1 LPEARGS
8 GAEGSGAGSGGRRR
22 RPASSRTEKSAGAAP
37 TKAAGTAKA
46 AGKAK
51 SSGKASGGASGSG
64 KASAAGQSSGAAKA
78 VAKAS
83 AAAKAGGS
91 SSSGARSGGASAVR
105 VVFLGGLGEIGR
117 NCACIEVD
125 GRILVL
131 DVGIMFPDPDMPGVD
146 LVLPDFTYLREN
158 AARVDGVILTHG
170 HEDHT
175 GGLAYLLRDFPVDVY
190 GSELTLS
197 LARSRVDEAGMASR
211 AKFIPVRD
219 HERRRIGPCDVE
231 FIPVTHSVPHAFAT
245 AFHTP
250 QGIILHSGDFKIDL
264 HPVDGRRTDLA
275 RMGSLASDPG
285 IRLLLVDST
294 NAEEPGF
301 TASESTVGATL
312 EKVFLARPDHRFVV
326 TCFASHI
333 HRVQQVAD
341 AAVAQGRVVAT
352 LGRSMQKNVAL
363 ARKLDLLHIPDSA
376 IVDIED
382 VDDYPPGRVC
392 VISTGSQGEP
402 MSALSRLATGENRFF
417 KLQRDDVVVISA
429 HPIPG
434 NEWSVGRVIDSL
446 HRLGVEVIHSGVE
459 NVHVSGHAKQGELAM
474 LMSVTRPEFLIP
486 VHGEYRHMANQ
497 VRLAASMDIDGDRVL
512 LCEDGDA
519 VRLDDTGMHRD
530 GSVPGGY
537 LFVDGSSVGDIGHG
551 VLRDRMVLAEEGVV
565 MAVATV
571 DLKQGEVVGA
581 PQIVTRGWAYDQDT
595 DALLEQ
601 ARTEVTRALEQALSS
616 GSSDHETLNRVARKA
631 LGKLVGERTRQRPM
645 IVPVIVTV

>member
-1 LPEARGS
+1 MNGKNEGRNAKQADSGRTPPGAQKSAQKSRGAAKRRSSGNGGAATTPSGGTTRS
-8 GAEGSGAGSGGRRR
+8 GA
-22 RPASSRTEKSAGAAP
+22 TSAGATDSGA
-37 TKAAGTAKA
+37 TDSGDTRATAKRRGRA
-46 AGKAK
+46 P
-51 SSGKASGGASGSG
+51 
-64 KASAAGQSSGAAKA
+64 ASAKRGSTSAGP
-78 VAKAS
+78 
-83 AAAKAGGS
+83 
-91 SSSGARSGGASAVR
+91 AVR
-105 VVFLGGLGEIGR
+105 IVFLGGLGEIGR
-117 NCACIEVD
+117 NCACIEVE
-125 GRILVL
+125 GRILVV

-158 AARVDGVILTHG
+158 ADRVDGIILTHG

-175 GGLAYLLRDFPVDVY
+175 GGLAYLLRDFPVAVY
-190 GSELTLS
+190 GSELTLA
-197 LARSRVDEAGMASR
+197 LARNRVDEAGMADQ
-211 AKFIPVRD
+211 AQFIPVGD
-219 HERRRIGPCDVE
+219 GERRRIGPCEVE

-245 AFHTP
+245 AFYTP
-250 QGIILHSGDFKIDL
+250 EGIILHSGDFKIDL

-275 RMGSLASDPG
+275 RMGALASDPG
-285 IRLLLVDST
+285 IRLLMVDST

-301 TASESTVGATL
+301 TPSESTVGATL
-312 EKVFLARPDHRFVV
+312 RKVFLARPDRRFIV

-341 AAVAQGRVVAT
+341 AAIAGGRKVAT
-352 LGRSMQKNVAL
+352 LGRSMQKNVTL
-363 ARKLDLLHIPDSA
+363 ARRLGLLHIPDQSM
-376 IVDIED
+376 VDIED
-382 VDDYPPGRVC
+382 VDTLEPGQVC

-417 KLQRDDVVVISA
+417 RLRENDVVVISA

-446 HRLGVEVIHSGVE
+446 HRRGVEVIHSGVDS
-459 NVHVSGHAKQGELAM
+459 VHVSGHARQGELAM
-474 LMSVTRPEFLIP
+474 LMSVTRPEFVIP

-497 VRLAASMDIDGDRVL
+497 IQVAASMGISGDRVL

-519 VRLDDTGMHRD
+519 VRLDDDGLHRD
-530 GSVPGGY
+530 GTVPGGY

-571 DLKQGEVVGA
+571 DLKRGEVVGT

-595 DALLEQ
+595 EALLEE
-601 ARTEVTRALEQALSS
+601 ARAQVTKALEQALGS
-616 GSSDHETLNRVARKA
+616 GSNDHENLNRVARKA
-631 LGKLVGERTRQRPM
+631 LGRLVGDRTRQRPM

>member
-1 LPEARGS
+1 MNRQGARRATEGTGDSASSGATAGAKKASRSQAKQSGKKAATVSASRSGPATTGPEAPPTRPARKRQG
-8 GAEGSGAGSGGRRR
+8 GGGR
-22 RPASSRTEKSAGAAP
+22 GD
-37 TKAAGTAKA
+37 G
-46 AGKAK
+46 G
-51 SSGKASGGASGSG
+51 GGASP
-64 KASAAGQSSGAAKA
+64 
-78 VAKAS
+78 
-83 AAAKAGGS
+83 
-91 SSSGARSGGASAVR
+91 VR

-146 LVLPDFTYLREN
+146 LVLPDLTYLREN
-158 AARVDGVILTHG
+158 ADRVDGVILTHG

-175 GGLAYLLRDFPVDVY
+175 GGLAYLLRDFPVSIY
-190 GSELTLS
+190 GSELTLA
-197 LARSRVDEAGMASR
+197 LARNRVDEAGMSER

-219 HERRRIGPCDVE
+219 GERRRIGPCDVE

-275 RMGSLASDPG
+275 RMGALASDPG
-285 IRLLLVDST
+285 IRLLLIDST

-301 TASESTVGATL
+301 TPSESTVGETL
-312 EKVFLARPDHRFVV
+312 RKVFLARPDRRFIV

-341 AAVAQGRVVAT
+341 AAIAGGRKVAT

-363 ARKLDLLHIPDSA
+363 ARKLGLLHIPDGSL
-376 IVDIED
+376 IDVED
-382 VDDYPPGRVC
+382 VDRLEDGQVC

-402 MSALSRLATGENRFF
+402 MSALSKLATGENRFF
-417 KLQRDDVVVISA
+417 KLRANDVVVISA

-446 HRLGVEVIHSGVE
+446 HRLNVEVIHSGVDS
-459 NVHVSGHAKQGELAM
+459 VHVSGHARQGELAT
-474 LMSVTRPEFLIP
+474 LMSVTEPEFLIP

-497 VRLAASMDIDGDRVL
+497 VRVAESMGIAGNRVI

-519 VRLDDTGMHRD
+519 VRLDATGLHRD
-530 GSVPGGY
+530 GTVPGGY

-571 DLKQGEVVGA
+571 DLKRAEVVGV
-581 PQIVTRGWAYDQDT
+581 PQIVTRGWAYDHDT
-595 DALLEQ
+595 EMLLDE
-601 ARTEVTRALEQALSS
+601 ARVQVTRALEKALTS
-616 GSSDHETLNRVARKA
+616 GSHDHETLNRVARKA
-631 LGKLVGERTRQRPM
+631 LGQLVGNRTRQRPM

>member
-1 LPEARGS
+1 
-8 GAEGSGAGSGGRRR
+8 
-22 RPASSRTEKSAGAAP
+22 
-37 TKAAGTAKA
+37 
-46 AGKAK
+46 
-51 SSGKASGGASGSG
+51 
-64 KASAAGQSSGAAKA
+64 
-78 VAKAS
+78 
-83 AAAKAGGS
+83 
-91 SSSGARSGGASAVR
+91 VR

-131 DVGIMFPDPDMPGVD
+131 DVGIMFPEPDMPGVD

-158 AARVDGVILTHG
+158 ADRVDGVILTHG

-175 GGLAYLLRDFPVDVY
+175 GGLAYLLRDFPVPIY
-190 GSELTLS
+190 GSELTLA
-197 LARSRVDEAGMASR
+197 LARNRVDEAGMADR
-211 AKFIPVRD
+211 AQFIPVRD
-219 HERRRIGPCDVE
+219 GERRRIGPCDVE

-245 AFHTP
+245 AFYTP
-250 QGIILHSGDFKIDL
+250 QGILLHSGDFKIDL

-275 RMGSLASDPG
+275 RMGALASDPG
-285 IRLLLVDST
+285 IRLLLADST

-301 TASESTVGATL
+301 TPSESTVGATL
-312 EKVFLARPDHRFVV
+312 RKVFLARPDRRFVV

-341 AAVAQGRVVAT
+341 AAIAGGRSVAT

-363 ARKLDLLHIPDSA
+363 ARRLGLLHIPDQA
-376 IVDIED
+376 LVDIEKI
-382 VDDYPPGRVC
+382 DDLDPGQVC

-417 KLQRDDVVVISA
+417 SLRPDDVVVISA

-446 HRLGVEVIHSGVE
+446 YRRGVEVIHSGVDS
-459 NVHVSGHAKQGELAM
+459 VHVSGHARQGELAM
-474 LMSVTRPEFLIP
+474 LMSVTRPEFFIP
-486 VHGEYRHMANQ
+486 VHGEYRHMANHVQ
-497 VRLAASMDIDGDRVL
+497 LAASMGIDGDRVI

-519 VRLDDTGMHRD
+519 VVLDDSGLRRD
-530 GSVPGGY
+530 GTVPGGY

-551 VLRDRMVLAEEGVV
+551 VLRDRKVLSEEGVV

-571 DLKQGEVVGA
+571 DLKRGEVVGT
-581 PQIVTRGWAYDQDT
+581 PQIVTRGWAYDQAT
-595 DALLEQ
+595 EALLED
-601 ARTEVTRALEQALSS
+601 AREQVTKALEQALSA
-616 GSSDHETLNRVARKA
+616 GNSDHESLNRVARKA
-631 LGKLVGERTRQRPM
+631 LGRLVGDRTRQRPM

>member
-1 LPEARGS
+1 MKNQGPADP
-8 GAEGSGAGSGGRRR
+8 AGDG
-22 RPASSRTEKSAGAAP
+22 
-37 TKAAGTAKA
+37 TK

-51 SSGKASGGASGSG
+51 RRGGP
-64 KASAAGQSSGAAKA
+64 
-78 VAKAS
+78 VAKEGANPAK
-83 AAAKAGGS
+83 AAAKKSTEPSAQGGAARTGQKKEAKRP
-91 SSSGARSGGASAVR
+91 GAPSGGGGGAVR
-105 VVFLGGLGEIGR
+105 LVFLGGLGEIGR

-125 GRILVL
+125 GRIIVL

-158 AARVDGVILTHG
+158 AHRVDAVVLTHG

-175 GGLAYLLRDFPVDVY
+175 GGLAYLLRDFPVPVY
-190 GSELTLS
+190 GSELTLA
-197 LARSRVDEAGMASR
+197 LARNRVDEAGMADR
-211 AKFIPVRD
+211 AQFIPVRD
-219 HERRRIGPCDVE
+219 GERRRIGPCDVE

-275 RMGSLASDPG
+275 RMGALASEQG
-285 IRLLLVDST
+285 IRLLLADST

-301 TASESTVGATL
+301 TPSESTVGETL
-312 EKVFLARPDHRFVV
+312 RKVFLARPDRRFIV

-341 AAVAQGRVVAT
+341 AAIAGGRKVAT

-363 ARKLDLLHIPDSA
+363 ARRLGLLEIPDRSL
-376 IVDIED
+376 VDIED
-382 VDDYPPGRVC
+382 IDKLEDGQVC

-402 MSALSRLATGENRFF
+402 MSALSRLAAGENRFF
-417 KLQRDDVVVISA
+417 RLRPDDVVVISA

-446 HRLGVEVIHSGVE
+446 YKRGVEVIHSGVDA
-459 NVHVSGHAKQGELAM
+459 VHVSGHARQGELAL
-474 LMSVTRPEFLIP
+474 LMSVTRPEFFIP
-486 VHGEYRHMANQ
+486 VHGEFRHMANH
-497 VRLAASMDIDGDRVL
+497 VRLAGSMGITGDRVI

-519 VRLDDTGMHRD
+519 VRLDGTGLHRD

-551 VLRDRMVLAEEGVV
+551 VLRDRMVLSEEGVV

-571 DLKQGEVVGA
+571 DLKRGEVVGA
-581 PQIVTRGWAYDQDT
+581 PQIVTRGWAYDHDT
-595 DALLEQ
+595 EALLEE
-601 ARTEVTRALEQALSS
+601 AATAVTKALEEALSA
-616 GSSDHETLNRVARKA
+616 GSNDHESLNRVVRKA
-631 LGKLVGERTRQRPM
+631 LGRLVGDRTRQRPM

>member
-1 LPEARGS
+1 VKNETQGGAAAKPSNSSKRGGAGQRGGSGRGSAGKGKAAVNAQSQSPVVSAPKGGKKGS
-8 GAEGSGAGSGGRRR
+8 GADG
-22 RPASSRTEKSAGAAP
+22 AGAAP
-37 TKAAGTAKA
+37 
-46 AGKAK
+46 
-51 SSGKASGGASGSG
+51 
-64 KASAAGQSSGAAKA
+64 
-78 VAKAS
+78 
-83 AAAKAGGS
+83 
-91 SSSGARSGGASAVR
+91 VR

-158 AARVDGVILTHG
+158 ADRVDAVILTHG

-175 GGLAYLLRDFPVDVY
+175 GGLAYLLRDFPVAVY
-190 GSELTLS
+190 GSELTLA
-197 LARSRVDEAGMASR
+197 LARNRVDEAGMASR
-211 AKFIPVRD
+211 AQFIPVRD
-219 HERRRIGPCDVE
+219 GERRRIGPCDVE

-245 AFHTP
+245 VFHTP
-250 QGIILHSGDFKIDL
+250 QGIIMHSGDFKIDL

-275 RMGSLASDPG
+275 RMGALATEEG
-285 IRLLLVDST
+285 IRLLLADST

-301 TASESTVGATL
+301 TPSESTVGVTL
-312 EKVFLARPDHRFVV
+312 RKVFLERPDRRFIV

-341 AAVAQGRVVAT
+341 AAIAGGRSVAT

-363 ARKLDLLHIPDSA
+363 ARKLGLLHIPDRSL
-376 IVDIED
+376 VDIST
-382 VDDYPPGRVC
+382 VDKLPPGEVC

-417 KLQRDDVVVISA
+417 KLQEDDVVVISA

-446 HRLGVEVIHSGVE
+446 HKRNVEVIHSGTDS
-459 NVHVSGHAKQGELAM
+459 VHVSGHARQGELSM
-474 LMSVTRPEFLIP
+474 LMSVTKPEFFIP
-486 VHGEYRHMANQ
+486 VHGEYRHMANH
-497 VRLAASMDIDGDRVL
+497 VRLAATMGITGDRVI

-519 VRLDDTGMHRD
+519 VRLDAAGLRRD
-530 GSVPGGY
+530 GTVPGGY

-571 DLKQGEVVGA
+571 DLKRGEVVGT
-581 PQIVTRGWAYDQDT
+581 PQIVTRGWAYDHDT
-595 DALLEQ
+595 EALLDE
-601 ARTEVTRALEQALSS
+601 ARIQVTKALEQALGA
-616 GSSDHETLNRVARKA
+616 GSNDHENLNRVARKA
-631 LGKLVGERTRQRPM
+631 LGRLVGDRTRQRPM

>member
-1 LPEARGS
+1 MPEPTDETPAG
-8 GAEGSGAGSGGRRR
+8 EGKGRRR
-22 RPASSRTEKSAGAAP
+22 RSRGSGGKGAGGAEEKASAATASSN
-37 TKAAGTAKA
+37 KASSNKA
-46 AGKAK
+46 SSNKA
-51 SSGKASGGASGSG
+51 SSGKASSGRAASEKPSSQKPSSG
-64 KASAAGQSSGAAKA
+64 KASSPKDT
-78 VAKAS
+78 
-83 AAAKAGGS
+83 AGGH
-91 SSSGARSGGASAVR
+91 GGPAPVR

-117 NCACIEVD
+117 NCACIEVE

-158 AARVDGVILTHG
+158 ADRVDGVILTHG

-175 GGLAYLLRDFPVDVY
+175 GGLAYLLRDFPIDVY

-211 AKFIPVRD
+211 ATFIPVRD
-219 HERRRIGPCDVE
+219 GERRRIGPCDVE

-250 QGIILHSGDFKIDL
+250 QGVILHSGDFKIDL

-275 RMGSLASDPG
+275 RMGALASDPG
-285 IRLLLVDST
+285 IRLLLADST

-301 TASESTVGATL
+301 TPSESSVGVTL
-312 EKVFLARPDHRFVV
+312 EKVFLARPDRRFIV

-341 AAVAQGRVVAT
+341 AAIAGGRKVAT

-363 ARKLDLLHIPDSA
+363 ARKLGLLTIPDESL
-376 IVDIED
+376 VDIGD
-382 VDDYPPGRVC
+382 IDDMDPGRVC

-402 MSALSRLATGENRFF
+402 MSALSRLATGENRF
-417 KLQRDDVVVISA
+417 LSLIEDDVVVLSA

-434 NEWSVGRVIDSL
+434 NEWSVGRVIDTL
-446 HRLGVEVIHSGVE
+446 HRRGVEVIHSGTE
-459 NVHVSGHAKQGELAM
+459 NVHVSGHARQGELAM
-474 LMSVTRPEFLIP
+474 LMSVTRPEYFIP
-486 VHGEYRHMANQ
+486 VHGEYRHMANH
-497 VRLAASMDIDGDRVL
+497 VRLAASMGIDGDRVL

-519 VRLDDTGMHRD
+519 VRLDASGLHRD

-551 VLRDRMVLAEEGVV
+551 VLRDRMVLSEEGVV

-571 DLKQGEVVGA
+571 DLKQGEVVGT

-595 DALLEQ
+595 DALMEE
-601 ARTEVTRALEQALSS
+601 ARGLVTRALEQALAS
-616 GSSDHETLNRVARKA
+616 GNADHETLNRVARKTM
-631 LGKLVGERTRQRPM
+631 GKLVGERTRQRPM